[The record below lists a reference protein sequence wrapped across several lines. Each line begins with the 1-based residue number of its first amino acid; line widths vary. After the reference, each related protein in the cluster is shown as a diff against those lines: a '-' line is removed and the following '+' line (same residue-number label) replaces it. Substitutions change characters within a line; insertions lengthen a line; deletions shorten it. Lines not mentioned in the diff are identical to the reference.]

1 MKHRGALDDI
11 SIRIATDSDVPGISR
26 LLRSLSHTYIV
37 SPDDPEVDSFL
48 ATLTEG
54 AISRFI
60 DRRDVVYLVAATSTA
75 ELVGA
80 AAISGHQNVEHLFVD
95 PAYQGMGLGRRLW
108 ERLRSHALR
117 SGNPGLFKV
126 NSSLNAVPIYER
138 FGFVIAAPKVER
150 YGGAYVPMVLKPAAA
165 NS

>member
-1 MKHRGALDDI
+1 MKHRSTLNDI
-11 SIRIATDSDVPGISR
+11 SIRIAINSDVPGISH

-37 SPDDPEVDSFL
+37 SPDDPEVDKFF

-54 AISRFI
+54 AISTFI
-60 DRRDVVYLVAATSTA
+60 GRRDIVYLVAATSTT

-80 AAISGHQNVEHLFVD
+80 AAISGDQQVKHLFID
-95 PAYQGMGLGRRLW
+95 PAYQGIGLGRRLW
-108 ERLRSHALR
+108 EHLRDHALR

-138 FGFVIAAPKVER
+138 FGFVVAAPKVER
-150 YGGAYVPMVLKPAAA
+150 YGGAYVPMILKPG
-165 NS
+165 

>member
-1 MKHRGALDDI
+1 MKHRSALHDI
-11 SIRIATDSDVPGISR
+11 SIRIAINGDAPGISR

-37 SPDDPEVDSFL
+37 SPDHPEVDKFF

-54 AISRFI
+54 AISTFI
-60 DRRDVVYLVAATSTA
+60 GRRDVVYIVAARSTA

-80 AAISGHQNVEHLFVD
+80 AAISGDERVEHLFVD
-95 PAYQGMGLGRRLW
+95 PAYQGVGVGRRLW
-108 ERLRSHALR
+108 EHLRDHALR

-126 NSSLNAVPIYER
+126 NSSLNAVPVYER

-150 YGGAYVPMVLKPAAA
+150 YGGAYVPMILKLAAS
-165 NS
+165 N